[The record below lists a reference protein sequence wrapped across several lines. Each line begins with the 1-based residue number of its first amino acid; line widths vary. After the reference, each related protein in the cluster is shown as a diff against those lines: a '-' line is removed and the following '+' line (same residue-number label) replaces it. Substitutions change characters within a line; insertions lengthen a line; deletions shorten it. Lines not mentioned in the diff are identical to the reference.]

1 MKRITGSLALIIVV
15 AATTLLTG
23 CPSELPPPAVE
34 PPEPSDEAADWP
46 RTFTDAMGE
55 EVTLEAP
62 PRRVV
67 SLSTGFTEAIFAMGA
82 GDLLVGRVSFADYP
96 PEARDVASVG
106 GVTDPSLE
114 AIVEQ
119 EPDLVLTV
127 RGTPQ
132 DVVKSIRRAGI
143 PVIARDPTSID
154 EVLDCIRDIGRY
166 LGVEDDAD
174 ELADDLAARVEEA
187 AERGEMV
194 AIRPGRASVLFVV
207 SLDPVFV
214 AGEGHFVDDMIWTA
228 GGINATTLVE
238 GGNGGQWP
246 SFSLE
251 TVVELDPDI
260 VVVAM
265 MLEEDLGEMDG
276 IEALSDQPGWKDL
289 SAVERGHVYTINPD
303 TALRAGPRLADA
315 LERMVEIIEDAVGG
329 GERDG

>member
-1 MKRITGSLALIIVV
+1 MKRITGSLAFIIVV
-15 AATTLLTG
+15 TATALLTG
-23 CPSELPPPAVE
+23 CPSEPPPPAAD
-34 PPEPSDEAADWP
+34 PPEPSDEAPEWP

-55 EVTLEAP
+55 QITLEAP
-62 PRRVV
+62 PERVV

-96 PEARDVASVG
+96 PEARDVPSVG

-127 RGTPQ
+127 RGTPK

-143 PVIARDPTSID
+143 PVIARDPISIE

-166 LGVEDDAD
+166 LDVEEDAD
-174 ELADDLAARVEEA
+174 ELADNLAARVEEA
-187 AERGEMV
+187 AERGNALAV
-194 AIRPGRASVLFVV
+194 GQGRASTLFVV
-207 SLDPVFV
+207 GLNPVFV

-228 GGINATTLVE
+228 GGINAATLVE

-246 SFSLE
+246 SLSLE

-289 SAVERGHVYTINPD
+289 SAVEREHVYTINPD
-303 TALRAGPRLADA
+303 TALRAGPRLVDA
-315 LERMVEIIEDAVGG
+315 LERMVEIIEDAIGG
-329 GERDG
+329 GPGDE